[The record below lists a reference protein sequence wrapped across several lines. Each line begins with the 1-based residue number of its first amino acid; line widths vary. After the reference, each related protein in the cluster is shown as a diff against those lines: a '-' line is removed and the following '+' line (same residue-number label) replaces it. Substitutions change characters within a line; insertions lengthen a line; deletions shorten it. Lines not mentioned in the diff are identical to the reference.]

1 MISNLEVLFQES
13 AEKLKDLEYEVDL
26 LEKHER
32 MLDQQKLVSIKLFL
46 YVNQINSIITVK
58 NIY

>member
-1 MISNLEVLFQES
+1 MKMISNLEVLFQES

-32 MLDQQKLVSIKLFL
+32 MLDQQKLVSIK
-46 YVNQINSIITVK
+46 
-58 NIY
+58 